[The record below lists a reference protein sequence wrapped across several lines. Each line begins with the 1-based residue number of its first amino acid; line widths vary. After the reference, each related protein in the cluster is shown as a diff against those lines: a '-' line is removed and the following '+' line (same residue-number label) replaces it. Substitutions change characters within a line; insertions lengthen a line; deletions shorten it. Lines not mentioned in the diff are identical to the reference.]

1 MIYCPLSTLML
12 AGIRSILIITSY
24 SLLNFKKLS
33 GSESWFRIGYIFR
46 ENIWIRFKNGGVL
59 A

>member
-1 MIYCPLSTLML
+1 ML